1 MNNVAVALRLGD
13 LPLLGWREIGKGR
26 HPVAA

>member
-1 MNNVAVALRLGD
+1 MNNVAVALRLGN
-13 LPLLGWREIGKGR
+13 LPPLGWLGIEKGR